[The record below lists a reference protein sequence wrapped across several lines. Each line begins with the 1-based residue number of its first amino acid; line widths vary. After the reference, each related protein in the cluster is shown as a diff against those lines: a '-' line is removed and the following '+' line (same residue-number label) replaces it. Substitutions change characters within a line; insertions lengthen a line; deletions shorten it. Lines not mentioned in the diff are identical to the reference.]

1 MAGTR
6 NRNAQR
12 TPRTGDKSM
21 ARRKAQDDDRRIVE
35 DEENKYFSR
44 SVGKAFSILDLL
56 KLRNEPST
64 LKDIEQATE
73 LTKSSAFRLLQT
85 LEQLTYIQQRADG
98 RYVISDRYRPD
109 SGTLV
114 RETLLRSE
122 MRAMR
127 TLQEEFQETVNLAVL
142 FTNHIEVVRVM
153 EAQNPVRMTNTVGRI
168 LSPHASSL
176 GKAITAFQPE
186 QVRRRLITS
195 YGLVRFT
202 PATITDEILLR
213 TEFENICKNGIA
225 MEKEESTLEGYCF
238 GAPVFQ
244 VGPAAVG
251 AISISMPKSRVPAAK
266 LRAEMVDALRRTAEA
281 ISAELALAAS
291 PASQRVFVKG

>member
-1 MAGTR
+1 MVVKR
-6 NRNAQR
+6 NRNAER
-12 TPRTGDKSM
+12 TPRTGAKSM
-21 ARRKAQDDDRRIVE
+21 PRRKAQDGDPRTDG

-44 SVGKAFSILDLL
+44 AVGKAFAILELL
-56 KLRNEPST
+56 KIRNQSLA
-64 LKDIEQATE
+64 LKDIEEAIN

-109 SGTLV
+109 SGAQV

-122 MRAMR
+122 MRVMR
-127 TLQEEFQETVNLAVL
+127 ALQEEFQETVNIAVL

-153 EAQNPVRMTNTVGRI
+153 EAQNPVRMVNTVGRI

-176 GKAITAFQPE
+176 GKVITAFQPE
-186 QVRRRLITS
+186 DVRRRLITS

-213 TEFENICKNGIA
+213 TEFENIRKNGIA
-225 MEKEESTLEGYCF
+225 MEREESTLEGYCF
-238 GAPVFQ
+238 GAPIFQ
-244 VGPAAVG
+244 VGSAAVG
-251 AISISMPKSRVPAAK
+251 AISISLPKSRIPAAK
-266 LRAEMVDALRRTAEA
+266 LRAEMIDALRKAAEI
-281 ISAELALAAS
+281 ISAELASVAN
-291 PASQRVFVKG
+291 PASRKVHPKG